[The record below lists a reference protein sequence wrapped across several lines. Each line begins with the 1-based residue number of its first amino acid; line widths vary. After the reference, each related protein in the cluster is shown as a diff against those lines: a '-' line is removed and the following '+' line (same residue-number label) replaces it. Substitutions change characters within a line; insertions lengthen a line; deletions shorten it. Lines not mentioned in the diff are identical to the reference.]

1 MEQPD
6 KYTDFVS
13 FIPKGPVMFYRMEQV
28 EVNGTQ
34 SYLEMGGGM
43 GLGGWDG
50 ENGTLTQTGLV
61 ANSFVGLELL

>member
-6 KYTDFVS
+6 KYTDFVP

-34 SYLEMGGGM
+34 SYLEMGGGK

-50 ENGTLTQTGLV
+50 GM
-61 ANSFVGLELL
+61 EL